1 MAKKAVRK
9 RVKKKQAFWRSTE
22 AKRAYMV
29 FGIPA
34 GLILVWYA
42 YILATEVGNAPKIDA
57 NINMDFFN
65 LPEIARKEGFDADD
79 FTRCQN
85 IIDDYTTTKGAF
97 YAKETIH
104 QLLGLPTNATQKQYN
119 DRCIF
124 YAKTVKSMRKVSLH
138 VRHVFVCGGSVLDI
152 AGPGNYFIK
161 PDPKGRGAL
170 QNMGRGADG
179 LLKIGKGKS
188 AVIESWHVYNAGGG
202 CLIVGLSKAGTFRM
216 SASVSSG
223 G

>member
-1 MAKKAVRK
+1 ML
-9 RVKKKQAFWRSTE
+9 
-22 AKRAYMV
+22 V

-34 GLILVWYA
+34 GMILVWYF

-57 NINMDFFN
+57 KINMDFFN

-85 IIDDYTTTKGAF
+85 IVDDYTTTKGAF

-104 QLLGLPTNATQKQYN
+104 QLLGLPGNATEAQYN
-119 DRCIF
+119 QRCIF
-124 YAKTVKSMRKVSLH
+124 YAKTVKEMRKVSLH
-138 VRHVFVCGGSVLDI
+138 VRHVFVCGESVLNI
-152 AGPGNYFIK
+152 AGPGDYFIK

-170 QNMGRGADG
+170 QNMGRGANG
-179 LLKIGKGKS
+179 LLKIGKKKS
-188 AVIESWHVYNAGGG
+188 AVIESWHVYNVGDG

-216 SASVSSG
+216 SASVSKG
-223 G
+223 Q